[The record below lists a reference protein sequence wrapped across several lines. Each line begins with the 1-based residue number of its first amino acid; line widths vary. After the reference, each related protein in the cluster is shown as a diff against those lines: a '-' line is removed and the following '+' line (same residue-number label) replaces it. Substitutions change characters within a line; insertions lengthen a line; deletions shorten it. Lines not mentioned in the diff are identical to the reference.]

1 MKKRTIFLF
10 IALSLLAPL
19 AFYGCG
25 SDGSDG
31 ATGATGATGST
42 GGTGATGATGPPGPG
57 AVSNESC
64 VVCHGTGKDFA
75 VDTVHRTG
83 VSPGSVNFN
92 ITSVVFGAPAGD
104 NVPVTV
110 NFTFSAKDGAGAD
123 ITNKI
128 DLRTTTKSNFG
139 GANDNLSYMRVSAA
153 KLVAG
158 TNGDSDEYSAF
169 IMRGIGAPGVTG
181 SGPYYT
187 SASNGNTGAVFTYDN
202 VTGVGS
208 YRLPDNA
215 VRVSDGYQD
224 NVPIRVGVQI
234 SGLPVGLFTS
244 DPFLQTS
251 LKRPVANAIFDSV
264 PNGAAVTVFK
274 ADASTQL
281 ATQSCNKCHD
291 PLGIHG
297 GSRRDYRFCQVCH
310 NSKIETVAGGSF
322 DNGNL
327 VNLVHGI
334 HNSRNIGELGD
345 FSEVTY
351 PTWQAIN
358 NCTTCHA
365 GPANADNTYSNW
377 KNRPTIRGCGSCHI
391 NVNFATGAGH
401 IGGAQSNNLFCALCH
416 SSTAIPGYHA
426 AKEGAP
432 PTPNNPAVAGTL
444 ALFEYGIDS
453 VTVDNTNAATVTF
466 WVKKN
471 GAFVNFLP
479 SAGDNV
485 AKVPT
490 GFSGSP
496 SFLVAHGG
504 TASNTKDYSNFDEI
518 PTGGFGASFAT
529 AQPKSVAIVGLPITA
544 TDNTNTKFKAKLT
557 GANTF
562 PVGAK
567 MRAVA
572 LQGYFTQ
579 ISGGTGLDNVGRHT
593 PAVMKAV
600 TGDTVRRTIVKSGYD
615 NVAGV
620 MTPVGCLECHEVLE
634 GHGGNR
640 VNNVQVCVM
649 CHNPG
654 MTTSGRT
661 IPDNV
666 TKNTELKA
674 RYAGSSLTYPEV
686 AQNMAEM
693 IHGIHASEM
702 RVNSFDIIRNRQET
716 ANVYGVVIWGNE
728 VTYPGDVSRCQKC
741 HIAGTY
747 GADLPDGVLFTTE
760 KITTGSASETLDNII
775 AARKS
780 FPNAT
785 DLVTSPTVGKCG
797 YCHDTPSAVGH
808 FISMGGDVK
817 QTRSTAELTPPKLA
831 PEFLSAP

>member
-1 MKKRTIFLF
+1 MRKLIT
-10 IALSLLAPL
+10 LLAVLTLAAPL
-19 AFYGCG
+19 MFYGC
-25 SDGSDG
+25 
-31 ATGATGATGST
+31 TGDDGST
-42 GGTGATGATGPPGPG
+42 GAAGAAGAPGSPGPPGPPGPG

-64 VVCHGTGKDFA
+64 VVCHGTGDLA
-75 VDTVHRTG
+75 VDPVHRIG
-83 VSPGSVNFN
+83 ASPGSVTFT
-92 ITSVVFGAPAGD
+92 ITSVVYGAPAGD

-110 NFTFSAKDGAGAD
+110 NFTFAAKNSAGTT
-123 ITNKI
+123 ITNQI
-128 DLRTTTKSNFG
+128 DLRLTGGNNFG
-139 GANDNLSYMRVSAA
+139 SATDNLSYMRVSLA

-158 TNGDSDEYSAF
+158 TNGDSDQYSAF
-169 IMRGIGAPGVTG
+169 VPRFGVPGVTG

-202 VTGVGS
+202 VTGAGS

-215 VRVSDGYQD
+215 VRVSDGYVD
-224 NVPIRVGVQI
+224 NVPIRVGIQV
-234 SGLPVGLFTS
+234 SGLPVALFTS

-274 ADASTQL
+274 NDVSTAS

-291 PLGIHG
+291 PLGLHG
-297 GSRRDYRFCQVCH
+297 GSRREYKFCQVCH

-327 VNLVHGI
+327 INLVHGI
-334 HNSRNIGELGD
+334 HNGKNIGELGN
-345 FSEVTY
+345 FTEVVF
-351 PTWQAIN
+351 PQAIN

-365 GPANADNTYSNW
+365 GPAAADNTYSNW
-377 KNRPTIRGCGSCHI
+377 RNKPTAQSCGSCHTS
-391 NVNFATGAGH
+391 VNFVTGTGH
-401 IGGAQSNNLFCALCH
+401 LGGAQPNNSQCATCH
-416 SSTAIPGYHA
+416 NSSAIPIYHA
-426 AKEGAP
+426 SREGAP
-432 PTPNNPAVAGTL
+432 PTPNNLVRPNSTL
-444 ALFEYGIDS
+444 AVFEYGIDS
-453 VTVDNTNAATVTF
+453 VTVDNTNAATVKF
-466 WVKKN
+466 WIKKD
-471 GAFVNFLP
+471 GAYVNFLP

-485 AKVPT
+485 AKVPA

-529 AQPKSVAIVGLPITA
+529 AQPKSVTIVGLPVTT
-544 TDNTNTKFKAKLT
+544 TDNQVFTAKLT

-562 PVGAK
+562 PAGAK

-579 ISGGTGLDNVGRHT
+579 INGGTVTGVVPVVQLDNVGRHT

-600 TGDTVRRTIVKSGYD
+600 TGDTGRRVIVKSGYD

-620 MTPVGCLECHEVLE
+620 MTPVGCLECHEVFE

-649 CHNPG
+649 CHNPN

-666 TKNTELKA
+666 TKNTELVAK
-674 RYAGSSLTYPEV
+674 YPGSSLTYPEV

-693 IHGIHASEM
+693 IHGIHAKEM
-702 RVNSFDIIRNRQET
+702 RVNSYDIIRNRQET
-716 ANVYGVVIWGNE
+716 ANVYGVVIFGTE
-728 VTYPGDVSRCQKC
+728 ITPYPGDLSDCRKC
-741 HIAGTY
+741 HLAGTY
-747 GADLPDGVLFTTE
+747 GPNLPDGVSFTTE
-760 KITTGSASETLDNII
+760 KVTTGNASETLDNII

-785 DLVTSPTVGKCG
+785 DLVDSPVVGKCG
-797 YCHDTPSAVGH
+797 YCHDAPATVGH
-808 FISMGGDVK
+808 FISNGGDVK
-817 QTRSTAELTPPKLA
+817 QTRSIAELAPPKLA
-831 PEFLSAP
+831 PEVLAAP